1 MRVLVVGATGTIGRA
16 VADALAESHDVVRA
30 SRSSAVSVDITRP
43 ESIRAMYAGLGRV
56 DAVVSCAGSG
66 VMKPLAALSDE
77 DFQATIGD
85 KLMGQVNLVRHGIDH
100 VNDGGSFLLTAGIF
114 SKNPIPG
121 ASALALVNGGL
132 ESFARGAALDL
143 PRGIR
148 INTISPP
155 FMAET
160 ALAWGLA
167 GGIPA
172 AENAK
177 AYVAL
182 VEGKQTGQ
190 VVFNG

>member
-1 MRVLVVGATGTIGRA
+1 
-16 VADALAESHDVVRA
+16 
-30 SRSSAVSVDITRP
+30 
-43 ESIRAMYAGLGRV
+43 
-56 DAVVSCAGSG
+56 
-66 VMKPLAALSDE
+66 
-77 DFQATIGD
+77 
-85 KLMGQVNLVRHGIDH
+85 MGQVNLVRFGVDH

-114 SKNPIPG
+114 SQSPLPG